1 MHEVTK
7 NKVYSAVRNCLDRCI
22 GTNNPLVQATNYIDH
37 LRRDRHWSP
46 KEADEVEAL
55 VLRAVRVIVR
65 QPRADCCHDIP
76 KNDRRGDDF

>member
-22 GTNNPLVQATNYIDH
+22 GTDNPLVQATSYIDR
-37 LRRDRHWSP
+37 LRHDRHWSP
-46 KEADEVEAL
+46 QEADEVESM

-65 QPRADCCHDIP
+65 QPRADCCHDSP
-76 KNDRRGDDF
+76 KSVRRRGNF